1 VIDGEYDYR
10 LGVVNL
16 LPRPYFQLD
25 ARRIPKGESVE
36 ARLAAATG
44 DGQTFL
50 RWARFPFFEVDDSKD
65 EPAVYIIDARYTLD
79 RDAVFGAVRIPLP
92 GAMSERE
99 P

>member
-1 VIDGEYDYR
+1 VIDGEHDYR
-10 LGVVNL
+10 IGVVNL
-16 LPRPYFQLD
+16 LPRPIFQLD
-25 ARRIPKGESVE
+25 ARRISKDKSAE
-36 ARLAAATG
+36 ARLAAATK

-50 RWARFPFFEVDDSKD
+50 RWARFPFFEVDDSKG

-79 RDAVFGAVRIPLP
+79 RNAVFGSVRIPLP